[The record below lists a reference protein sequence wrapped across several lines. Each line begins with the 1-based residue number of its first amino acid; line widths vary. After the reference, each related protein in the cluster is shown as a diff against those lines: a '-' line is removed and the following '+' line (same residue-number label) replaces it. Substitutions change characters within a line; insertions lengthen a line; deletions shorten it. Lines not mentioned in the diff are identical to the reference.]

1 MKKYLYKIALMSVA
15 VLFTFAAQ
23 AQDLNKKENKTFKVK
38 QGDKLIV
45 DTKFSD
51 VTIVNHNS
59 DEVVIVATVEVEGAS
74 KKQKALFENINIVLK
89 QEGNS
94 VVAKT
99 EFPKKISMK
108 KL

>member
-45 DTKFSD
+45 DTK
-51 VTIVNHNS
+51 I
-59 DEVVIVATVEVEGAS
+59 
-74 KKQKALFENINIVLK
+74 
-89 QEGNS
+89 
-94 VVAKT
+94 
-99 EFPKKISMK
+99 
-108 KL
+108 